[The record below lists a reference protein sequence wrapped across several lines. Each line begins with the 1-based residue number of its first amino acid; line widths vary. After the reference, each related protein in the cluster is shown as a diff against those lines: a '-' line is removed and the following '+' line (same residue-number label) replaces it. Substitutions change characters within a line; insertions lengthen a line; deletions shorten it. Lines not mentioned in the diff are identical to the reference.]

1 MFTFLFSCALLV
13 FGYFVYSKFVANI
26 FGVDGNRPVPSQ
38 TSADGFDF
46 VELPTWKSFLIQFL
60 NIAGTGPIFGAIAGA
75 MWGANAFLWIAFG
88 CVFAGAVHDYLVGMM
103 SVRSNGTTVAEL
115 VGQNIN
121 GFAKQVMIVLSGVLL
136 LLVGVVF
143 IASPSDILANLTGVN
158 RWVFVGIILVYY
170 LLATV
175 LPVDKIIGRIYPIF
189 GIALLVMAA
198 GIVGGLVFTGLFTQI
213 PEFDFSNPHV
223 ASKSIFPYLFIS
235 IACGAISGFHATQS
249 PIIAR
254 CIKSETEGRRVFYG
268 AMITEGFVAL
278 IWAAAAMTF
287 FGGLEGLAGAGSAPV
302 VVNKVSMGLMGNIGM
317 ILAVLGVVACP
328 ITSGDTA
335 FRALRLTIADA
346 LKIDQKKNI
355 NRYIIVVPVFAIAAA
370 LLFID
375 FAIIWRYFSWSNQTL
390 ATFALWAAAAYL
402 KRHGRS
408 YIVALIPAMFMT
420 VVVTSYILVAP
431 EGFYSL
437 MTSFVDLHTAEML
450 GTGVGIALAIVLA
463 ILFNLRIKGPNLQG
477 DAA

>member
-1 MFTFLFSCALLV
+1 MYTFLFSCFLLL
-13 FGYFVYSKFVANI
+13 FGYFVYSKFIANV
-26 FGVDGNRPVPSQ
+26 FGVDANRPVPSQ
-38 TSADGFDF
+38 TLADGFDF
-46 VELPTWKSFLIQFL
+46 VELPSWKSFLIQFL

-75 MWGANAFLWIAFG
+75 MWGANAFLWIALG
-88 CVFAGAVHDYLVGMM
+88 CVFAGAVHDFLIGMM

-115 VGQNIN
+115 VGENIN
-121 GFAKQVMIVLSGVLL
+121 KFARQVMILLSAVLL

-143 IASPSDILANLTGVN
+143 IASPADILANLTGAN
-158 RWVFVGIILVYY
+158 RWIFIGVIFVYY

-175 LPVDKIIGRIYPIF
+175 LPVDKIIGKVYPIF
-189 GIALLVMAA
+189 GIALLIMAV
-198 GIVGGLVFTGLFTQI
+198 GIVFGLVSTGLFYEI

-223 ASKSIFPYLFIS
+223 AGKSIFPYLFIS

-254 CIKSETEGRRVFYG
+254 CIKSEAAGRKVFYG

-287 FGGLEGLAGAGSAPV
+287 FGGLEGLSQAGSAPV
-302 VVNKVSMGLMGNIGM
+302 VINKVSMGFMGTIGM
-317 ILAVLGVVACP
+317 VLAVLGVVACP

-335 FRALRLTIADA
+335 FRALRLVISDA
-346 LKIDQKKNI
+346 FKIDQTKKV
-355 NRYIIVVPVFAIAAA
+355 NRYYIVVPIFAIAAA

-402 KRHGRS
+402 KKNDRF
-408 YIVALIPAMFMT
+408 YLVAMIPAMFMT

-431 EGFYSL
+431 EGFYSF
-437 MTSFVDLHTAEML
+437 MVSFVDIKTAEL
-450 GTGVGIALAIVLA
+450 IGTGVGIVLA
-463 ILFNLRIKGPNLQG
+463 LFFAFLFSRKSKADN
-477 DAA
+477 

>member
-1 MFTFLFSCALLV
+1 MITFLLSCFLLC
-13 FGYFVYSKFVANI
+13 FGYFIYGKYIAGV
-26 FGVDGNRPVPSQ
+26 FGVDANRPVPSQ
-38 TSADGFDF
+38 TQADGFDF
-46 VELPTWKSFLIQFL
+46 VELPSWKSFLIQFL

-88 CVFAGAVHDYLVGMM
+88 CVFAGAVHDFLIGMM

-121 GFAKQVMIVLSGVLL
+121 AFARQIMIVLSGVLL

-143 IASPSDILANLTGVN
+143 IASPADILANLTGVD
-158 RWVFVGIILVYY
+158 RWIFIGFIFAYY
-170 LLATV
+170 MLATV
-175 LPVDKIIGRIYPIF
+175 LPVDKIIGKIYPIF
-189 GIALLVMAA
+189 GIALLIMAV
-198 GIVGGLVFTGLFTQI
+198 GIVFGLVRTGLIFEI

-223 ASKSIFPYLFIS
+223 AGKSIFPYLFIS

-254 CIKSETEGRRVFYG
+254 CIKSETEGRKVFYG

-287 FGGLEGLAGAGSAPV
+287 FGGLEGLSQAGSAPV
-302 VVNKVSMGLMGNIGM
+302 VINKVSMGFMGTIGM
-317 ILAVLGVVACP
+317 VLAVLGVVACP

-335 FRALRLTIADA
+335 FRALRLTIADGFN
-346 LKIDQKKNI
+346 IDQSKKI
-355 NRYIIVVPVFAIAAA
+355 NRYYIVIPVFAIAAA

-402 KRHGRS
+402 KRNGRN
-408 YIVALIPAMFMT
+408 YLVAMIPAMFMT

-437 MTSFVDLHTAEML
+437 MTSFVDLKTAELL
-450 GTGVGIALAIVLA
+450 GTGVGMALALIFA
-463 ILFNLRIKGPNLQG
+463 MLFNARIKA
-477 DAA
+477 DRA

>member
-1 MFTFLFSCALLV
+1 MITFLCAAVLLL
-13 FGYFVYSKFVANI
+13 FGYFVYSKFIERV
-26 FGVDGNRPVPSQ
+26 FGVDGTRPVPSQ
-38 TSADGFDF
+38 TKADGFDF
-46 VELPTWKSFLIQFL
+46 VELPSWKSFLIQFL

-88 CVFAGAVHDYLVGMM
+88 CVFAGAVHDYLIGMM
-103 SVRSNGTTVAEL
+103 SVRSDGTTVAEL
-115 VGQNIN
+115 VGQNLN
-121 GFAKQVMIVLSGVLL
+121 QTARKFMIVLSAVLL

-143 IASPSDILANLTGVN
+143 IASPADILANLTGID
-158 RWVFVGIILVYY
+158 RWNFIIVIFIYY
-170 LLATV
+170 LLATI
-175 LPVDKIIGRIYPIF
+175 LPVDKIIGKVYPIF
-189 GIALLVMAA
+189 GIALLIMAV
-198 GIVGGLVFTGLFTQI
+198 GIVLGLFTTGLIFQI

-254 CIKSETEGRRVFYG
+254 CIRSELEGRRVFYG

-302 VVNKVSMGLMGNIGM
+302 VVNKVSIGLMGNIGM
-317 ILAVLGVVACP
+317 FLAVLGVVACP

-335 FRALRLTIADA
+335 FRALRLIIADSFG
-346 LKIDQKKNI
+346 IDQSNKI
-355 NRYIIVVPVFAIAAA
+355 TRYYIVVPIFIIAAA

-390 ATFALWAAAAYL
+390 ATFALWAASAYL
-402 KRHGRS
+402 KRNGKN

-420 VVVTSYILVAP
+420 VVVTSYILVEP
-431 EGFYSL
+431 EGFYSF
-437 MTSFVDLHTAEML
+437 MTSMVDLKTAEMY
-450 GTGVGIALAIVLA
+450 GTLVGVILALVFAF
-463 ILFNLRIKGPNLQG
+463 LFNAKIKADNK
-477 DAA
+477 